1 MSSKSKEKT
10 RIFNGENYTY
20 HGSFPSKAH
29 AMSHLLGTVSLYR
42 VKFRI
47 VKQVS
52 MAPPQGHIWFDL
64 YYRYRREEELYR
76 RK

>member
-1 MSSKSKEKT
+1 MSGKT
-10 RIFNGENYTY
+10 RTFSGEKYTY

-29 AMSHLLGTVSLYR
+29 AMGYLTDKVSLYR

-47 VKQVS
+47 VKRVS
-52 MAPPQGHIWFDL
+52 MAPPQGDVWYDL
-64 YYRYRREEELYR
+64 YYRYRTDEELYR